1 MRCSFVLLLIGV
13 LPALLWAAPL
23 PAQVIRGTVGEQDSG
38 GLVTGGFVVL
48 LDENGVQRDAA
59 LTDAAGR
66 FLLTAPG
73 PGQYRLGLDR
83 IGYLSVTT
91 PPFAVAAGQTIEY
104 RLAARV
110 EPVDLAGI
118 DVRIEPECR
127 VRPEEAT
134 LAAVVWEEARKALT
148 ATAWSQRQGLLRYTI
163 VARERTLD
171 PYSLEVREEN
181 SRSRRGVSH
190 GSPYVARDADLL
202 SSEGYARMEGNVQVY
217 YAPDA
222 ATLLSDSFLDRHCF
236 RPRPAEEGRAG
247 LVGLDFEPVS
257 EARSPDIEGT
267 IWLDEETAGLE
278 TIEFE
283 YTGLPSAIK
292 EIAEGTIEFDRLPTG
307 EWIVRRWKIRMPVV
321 REGSENVYSHLTM
334 DPSRRT
340 AAVIAIE
347 EDSGEVEQVVPL
359 PRIEATRA
367 AANRLASEPIA
378 LAKSFDLGR
387 TASGETGDACPP
399 EGTVGAVVR
408 GAVRDS
414 ASGVA
419 LPGASVT
426 FSWQGVRPGETVAV
440 TDGTGRYTACGVPVG
455 LPVHVLA
462 IFPQR
467 RGEVVLTFGEGTR
480 DAELDLDAS
489 GPVPV
494 DGARIES
501 EVAVRPGPNGAS
513 GSHILGV
520 VRDGVT
526 GAALTGAQVAL
537 PELGLGA
544 VSGPDG
550 TFRIEAVPTGSHALT
565 VEFLGYDTGEA
576 TIDAGTGPV
585 RVAARLVPSP
595 IVMAA
600 LELRIPAPED
610 RESRARGES
619 RYVLTAA
626 EIPPNTILP
635 VGQLLARRMPGL
647 RHEVRGACS
656 VLRTRDGEIRLIV
669 LDGQRIYDTC
679 VLQLV
684 RPEDIERIELLPGIS
699 AAVLYGPEASGGVL
713 VVTTKR
719 GGGS

>member
-1 MRCSFVLLLIGV
+1 MRKSSFLLFITLFT
-13 LPALLWAAPL
+13 AAPL
-23 PAQVIRGTVGEQDSG
+23 TAQVIRGSVVEQDTG

-48 LDENGVQRDAA
+48 LDEGGVQRDAA

-66 FLLTAPG
+66 FLLTAPE
-73 PGQYRLGLDR
+73 PGHYRLGLDR

-91 PPFAVAAGQTIEY
+91 PSFQVAAGQTIEY
-104 RLAARV
+104 RLAALV

-134 LAAVVWEEARKALT
+134 RAALVWEEVRKALT
-148 ATAWSQRQGLLRYTI
+148 ATAWSQRRGLLRYTI
-163 VARERTLD
+163 VGRERTLD
-171 PYSLEVREEN
+171 PYNLEVRQES
-181 SRSRRGVSH
+181 SRTRRGMSR

-202 SSEGYARMEGNVQVY
+202 SREGYARMEGTVQVY

-222 ATLLSDSFLDRHCF
+222 TTLLSNSFLDRHCF
-236 RPRPAEEGRAG
+236 RLRPADEGRSG
-247 LVGLDFEPVS
+247 LVGLDFEPVA
-257 EARSPDIEGT
+257 EEGSPDIEGT
-267 IWLDEETAGLE
+267 IWIDEETAALE
-278 TIEFE
+278 TIEFG
-283 YTGLPSAIK
+283 YTGLPTAIR
-292 EIAEGTIEFDRLPTG
+292 EVAEGTIEFERLPTG
-307 EWIVRRWKIRMPVV
+307 EWIVRRWKIRMPVI
-321 REGSENVYSHLTM
+321 REPSENVYSHLTM

-359 PRIEATRA
+359 PRSEPLRA
-367 AANRLASEPIA
+367 AARRLPSEPLT
-378 LAKSFDLGR
+378 LAGADRGTGVGIR
-387 TASGETGDACPP
+387 IGDTGDACPAV
-399 EGTVGAVVR
+399 GTAGAAVVR

-419 LPGASVT
+419 LPGAGVT
-426 FSWQGVRPGETVAV
+426 FSWQGVRPGEAVAR
-440 TDGTGRYTACGVPVG
+440 TDGSGRYTACGVPVG

-462 IFPQR
+462 LFPQR
-467 RGEVVLTFGEGTR
+467 SGELVLTFGEGTR
-480 DAELDLDAS
+480 NAELDLDVS
-489 GPVPV
+489 GPDPV
-494 DGARIES
+494 EGARIES
-501 EVAVRPGPNGAS
+501 EVAVRPIGAS
-513 GSHILGV
+513 GTDILGV

-526 GAALTGAQVAL
+526 GEALAGAQVAL
-537 PELGLGA
+537 PELGRGA
-544 VSGPDG
+544 VSEPDG
-550 TFRIEAVPTGSHALT
+550 AFRIEAVPPGPRALT
-565 VEFLGYDTGEA
+565 VEFLGYATGNASIDTGN
-576 TIDAGTGPV
+576 GSV

-600 LELRIPAPED
+600 LDLRVPVRED

-626 EIPPNTILP
+626 EIPPNTTLH

-647 RHEVRGACS
+647 RHEVRGGCS
-656 VLRTRDGEIRLIV
+656 VLRTRYGEIRLVV

-679 VLQLV
+679 VLHLV
-684 RPEDIERIELLPGIS
+684 RPEDVERIELLPGTS
-699 AAVLYGPEASGGVL
+699 AAVVYGPEASGGVL